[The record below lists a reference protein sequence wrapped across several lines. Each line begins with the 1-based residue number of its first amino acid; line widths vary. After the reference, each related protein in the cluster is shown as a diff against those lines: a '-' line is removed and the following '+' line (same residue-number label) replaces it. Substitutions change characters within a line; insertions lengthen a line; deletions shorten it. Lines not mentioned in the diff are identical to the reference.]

1 MHIFYENNHMRKPS
15 WCRHQRERAKS
26 PHHRGF
32 LIIEVGFLIIE
43 EALRTAMYKRYINS
57 IIIIIIIIIII
68 NEIWHLWETI
78 VREEKLD
85 WKPNLRTV
93 NIKTFGG
100 ECDLRDTTK
109 VDCQVRGVTSA
120 SQYYKG
126 SLNQTRHRPKKCLTF
141 TSPVVWRKHVTQ
153 RTRTPEWSE
162 QVCTEM
168 GANTWVS
175 STFINIWIRNITEML

>member
-1 MHIFYENNHMRKPS
+1 MHKRP

-26 PHHRGF
+26 STPQRFLNHRGRDYTWN
-32 LIIEVGFLIIE
+32 LASLEN
-43 EALRTAMYKRYINS
+43 R
-57 IIIIIIIIIII
+57 
-68 NEIWHLWETI
+68 I
-78 VREEKLD
+78 VREERLD
-85 WKPNLRTV
+85 WKPNLRKV

-109 VDCQVRGVTSA
+109 VNCQVRGVTSA
-120 SQYYKG
+120 SQYYNG

-162 QVCTEM
+162 QVYTEM

>member
-1 MHIFYENNHMRKPS
+1 MQTPKGKSQESTPQTLLNNRDRDYIWNLAPL
-15 WCRHQRERAKS
+15 
-26 PHHRGF
+26 GN
-32 LIIEVGFLIIE
+32 IIVL
-43 EALRTAMYKRYINS
+43 
-57 IIIIIIIIIII
+57 
-68 NEIWHLWETI
+68 
-78 VREEKLD
+78 EEKLD

-109 VDCQVRGVTSA
+109 VNCQVRGVTSA
-120 SQYYKG
+120 SQYYNG

-162 QVCTEM
+162 QVYTGM

>member
-1 MHIFYENNHMRKPS
+1 MHIFYENNHMRKPP
-15 WCRHQRERAKS
+15 WCRLQRERAKS
-26 PHHRGF
+26 PHQRFLNYRGRDYTWN
-32 LIIEVGFLIIE
+32 LSSLGNIIVL
-43 EALRTAMYKRYINS
+43 
-57 IIIIIIIIIII
+57 
-68 NEIWHLWETI
+68 
-78 VREEKLD
+78 EEKLD

-126 SLNQTRHRPKKCLTF
+126 SQNQTRHRPKKCLTF

-153 RTRTPEWSE
+153 RTRTPEWTK
-162 QVCTEM
+162 QVYTEM

-175 STFINIWIRNITEML
+175 STFINIWIRNIKEML

>member
-1 MHIFYENNHMRKPS
+1 MQTPKGKSQESTP
-15 WCRHQRERAKS
+15 QRFFNY
-26 PHHRGF
+26 RGRDYTWN
-32 LIIEVGFLIIE
+32 LASLGNIIVL
-43 EALRTAMYKRYINS
+43 
-57 IIIIIIIIIII
+57 
-68 NEIWHLWETI
+68 
-78 VREEKLD
+78 EEKLD

-100 ECDLRDTTK
+100 ECDLRDITK

-120 SQYYKG
+120 SQYYNG
-126 SLNQTRHRPKKCLTF
+126 PLNQTRHRPKKCLTF

-153 RTRTPEWSE
+153 RTRTAEWSE
-162 QVCTEM
+162 QVYTEM

>member
-26 PHHRGF
+26 PHYRGF

-57 IIIIIIIIIII
+57 IIIIIIH
-68 NEIWHLWETI
+68 EIWHLWETI

-93 NIKTFGG
+93 NIKAFGG

-162 QVCTEM
+162 QVYTEM

>member
-1 MHIFYENNHMRKPS
+1 MQTPKGKSQESTPQTLLNNRDRDYIWNLAPL
-15 WCRHQRERAKS
+15 
-26 PHHRGF
+26 GN
-32 LIIEVGFLIIE
+32 IIVL
-43 EALRTAMYKRYINS
+43 
-57 IIIIIIIIIII
+57 
-68 NEIWHLWETI
+68 
-78 VREEKLD
+78 EEKLD

-93 NIKTFGG
+93 NTKTFGG

-126 SLNQTRHRPKKCLTF
+126 SQNQTRHRPKKCLTF
-141 TSPVVWRKHVTQ
+141 TSPVVWRKYVTQ
-153 RTRTPEWSE
+153 RTRTPEWTK
-162 QVCTEM
+162 QVYTEM

>member
-1 MHIFYENNHMRKPS
+1 MQTPKGKSQESTPQTLLNNRDRDYIWNLAPL
-15 WCRHQRERAKS
+15 
-26 PHHRGF
+26 GN
-32 LIIEVGFLIIE
+32 IIVL
-43 EALRTAMYKRYINS
+43 
-57 IIIIIIIIIII
+57 
-68 NEIWHLWETI
+68 
-78 VREEKLD
+78 EEKLD

-109 VDCQVRGVTSA
+109 VDFQVRGVTSA
-120 SQYYKG
+120 SQYYNG
-126 SLNQTRHRPKKCLTF
+126 PPNQTLHRPKKCLTF

-162 QVCTEM
+162 QVYTEM

-175 STFINIWIRNITEML
+175 STFINIWIRNITERL

>member
-1 MHIFYENNHMRKPS
+1 MQTPKGKSQESTPQTLLNNRDRDYIWNLAPL
-15 WCRHQRERAKS
+15 
-26 PHHRGF
+26 GN
-32 LIIEVGFLIIE
+32 IIVL
-43 EALRTAMYKRYINS
+43 
-57 IIIIIIIIIII
+57 
-68 NEIWHLWETI
+68 
-78 VREEKLD
+78 EEKLD

-120 SQYYKG
+120 SQYYNG

-153 RTRTPEWSE
+153 RTRTPEWRE
-162 QVCTEM
+162 QVYTEM

>member
-1 MHIFYENNHMRKPS
+1 MHIFYENNHMSKPS

-26 PHHRGF
+26 PHHRRF
-32 LIIEVGFLIIE
+32 LIIEIEII
-43 EALRTAMYKRYINS
+43 Y
-57 IIIIIIIIIII
+57 
-68 NEIWHLWETI
+68 EIWHLCENII
-78 VREEKLD
+78 VLEEKLD

-126 SLNQTRHRPKKCLTF
+126 SQNQTRHRPKKCLTF

-153 RTRTPEWSE
+153 RTRTPEWTK
-162 QVCTEM
+162 QVYTEM

-175 STFINIWIRNITEML
+175 STFINIWIRNITETL

>member
-1 MHIFYENNHMRKPS
+1 MQTPKGKSQESTP
-15 WCRHQRERAKS
+15 QRFGNY
-26 PHHRGF
+26 RGRDYTWN
-32 LIIEVGFLIIE
+32 LASLGNIIVL
-43 EALRTAMYKRYINS
+43 
-57 IIIIIIIIIII
+57 
-68 NEIWHLWETI
+68 
-78 VREEKLD
+78 EEKLD

-100 ECDLRDTTK
+100 EYDLRGTTK

-120 SQYYKG
+120 SQYHKG
-126 SLNQTRHRPKKCLTF
+126 PRNQTRHRSKKCLTF

-162 QVCTEM
+162 QVYTEM

>member
-1 MHIFYENNHMRKPS
+1 MHIFYENNHMRKPP
-15 WCRHQRERAKS
+15 WCRLQRERAKS
-26 PHHRGF
+26 PHQRFLNYRGRLYMKF
-32 LIIEVGFLIIE
+32 VIFG
-43 EALRTAMYKRYINS
+43 KHNCP
-57 IIIIIIIIIII
+57 
-68 NEIWHLWETI
+68 
-78 VREEKLD
+78 EEKLD
-85 WKPNLRTV
+85 WKPNLRKV

-109 VDCQVRGVTSA
+109 VNCQVRGVTSA
-120 SQYYKG
+120 SQYYNG

-162 QVCTEM
+162 QVYTEM

>member
-1 MHIFYENNHMRKPS
+1 MQTPKGKSQESTPQTLLNNRDRDYIWNLAPL
-15 WCRHQRERAKS
+15 
-26 PHHRGF
+26 GN
-32 LIIEVGFLIIE
+32 IIVL
-43 EALRTAMYKRYINS
+43 
-57 IIIIIIIIIII
+57 
-68 NEIWHLWETI
+68 
-78 VREEKLD
+78 EEKLD

-126 SLNQTRHRPKKCLTF
+126 SQNQTRHRPKKCLTF

-153 RTRTPEWSE
+153 RTRTPEWTK
-162 QVCTEM
+162 QVYTEM

-175 STFINIWIRNITEML
+175 STFINIWIRNITEMLWGSTHWNPKAHLRVN